1 MSKIRKLVIVGVVA
15 LMMMLIAAPAALAQD
30 WCYYGCNPAYWG
42 VPADTSTT
50 TPTPTSNTECGW
62 VWSYQED
69 DWVWACW
76 QD

>member
-50 TPTPTSNTECGW
+50 TPEPDYECGW

-76 QD
+76 RD

>member
-50 TPTPTSNTECGW
+50 TPTSDTECGW